1 MVKETKTNNV
11 CEGDNCNEM
20 ESKATDTWKRAQSNV
35 RLMNILTKDLNKI
48 RIAKQRQFLESDIH
62 HEDFEFS
69 CDEDEEDSSIGEDS
83 EDDNRE
89 GSEDS
94 DDDDREA
101 DEKTNSIS
109 GPLGLLHL
117 MLKKTTRIEV
127 LPAKQNKTRTAS

>member
-1 MVKETKTNNV
+1 MVKGTKTNNV
-11 CEGDNCNEM
+11 CEGDECKEM
-20 ESKATDTWKRAQSNV
+20 ESSADTWKRAQSNV

-48 RIAKQRQFLESDIH
+48 RIAKQRQFLERDIH

-83 EDDNRE
+83 EDDE
-89 GSEDS
+89 GEDSEDC
-94 DDDDREA
+94 DDEYREA
-101 DEKTNSIS
+101 DKKTNPIS

-117 MLKKTTRIEV
+117 MLKKTARIEV